1 MKRILIMGGNQ
12 FVGKE
17 VAKNFCKKEN
27 KVYVINRGTHEN
39 MEEAIHLECDR
50 NNFDELKRIL
60 ENVSVDVIIDISA
73 YTDVQ
78 ANLIQAVMKNKFN
91 HYILI
96 SSASVY
102 NNIGQY
108 PVVEEDSIGEN
119 SIWGDYA
126 KNKYLAEKITIKN
139 SKNYD
144 FKYTIFRPFYI
155 YGIGNNLDRE
165 NYIFSRIKYDLPIFL
180 PNKGEGIVQ
189 FGYIDDLVSAIEMS
203 TENHMFYDNILNISG
218 DEAITFNKLIEI
230 AETVM
235 DKKIIKRYIDTNIN
249 DTKARDWFPFRDV
262 NLFGDISK
270 IKGLG
275 FENKY
280 SIFEGLKKVYTHNE
294 ENGLIVK
301 PKLNETEK
309 TYGIKNSSTQ

>member
-27 KVYVINRGTHEN
+27 TVYVLNRGTHEN
-39 MEEAIHLECDR
+39 IKEAIHLECDR

-60 ENVSVDVIIDISA
+60 KDVFVDVIIDISA

-78 ANLIQAVMKNKFN
+78 ANLIQAVMKNKFK

-108 PVVEEDSIGEN
+108 PAVEEDSIDEN
-119 SIWGDYA
+119 PIWGDYA
-126 KNKYLAEKITIKN
+126 KNKYLAEKITIEN
-139 SKNYD
+139 SKNFD
-144 FKYTIFRPFYI
+144 FKYIIFRPFYI

-165 NYIFSRIKYDLPIFL
+165 NYIFSRIKYGLPIFL
-180 PNKGEGIVQ
+180 PNKGEEIVQ

-203 TENHMFYDNILNISG
+203 TENPMFYDNILNISG

-249 DTKARDWFPFRDV
+249 INDIKARDWFPFRDV

-294 ENGLIVK
+294 ENGLIVR
-301 PKLNETEK
+301 PKLSEIEK
-309 TYGIKNSSTQ
+309 TYGIKNQ

>member
-27 KVYVINRGTHEN
+27 TVYVLNRGTHEN
-39 MEEAIHLECDR
+39 IKEAIHLECDR

-60 ENVSVDVIIDISA
+60 KDVFVDVIIDISA

-78 ANLIQAVMKNKFN
+78 ANLIQAVMKNKFK

-108 PVVEEDSIGEN
+108 PAVEEDSIDEN
-119 SIWGDYA
+119 PIWGDYA
-126 KNKYLAEKITIKN
+126 KNKYLAEKITIEN
-139 SKNYD
+139 SKNFD

-165 NYIFSRIKYDLPIFL
+165 NYIFSRIKYGLPIFL
-180 PNKGEGIVQ
+180 PNKGEEIVQ

-203 TENHMFYDNILNISG
+203 TENPMFYDNILNISG

-249 DTKARDWFPFRDV
+249 INDIKARDWFPFRDV

-294 ENGLIVK
+294 ENGLIVR
-301 PKLNETEK
+301 PKLSEIEK
-309 TYGIKNSSTQ
+309 TYGIKNQ